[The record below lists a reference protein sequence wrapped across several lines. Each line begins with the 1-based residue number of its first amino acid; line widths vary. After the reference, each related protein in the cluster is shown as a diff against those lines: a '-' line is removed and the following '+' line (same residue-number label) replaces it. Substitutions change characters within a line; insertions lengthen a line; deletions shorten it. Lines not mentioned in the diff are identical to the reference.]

1 MKLRRVK
8 ENELNEVM
16 KICNQIKN
24 DLKAKNIPI
33 WDDDYPSFSIFKEDI
48 LNQRLWCL
56 KDINIF
62 KGLKI
67 RAVLSISNNI
77 QEELS
82 WDNSKRL
89 EKRIEEESK
98 GKTPYLLS
106 KVMVDVSCQNQG
118 YGSRLLEKLFKEKK
132 SSSFF
137 LLVSSKN
144 LGAIHFYEKNHFHKL
159 DQTKVP
165 WSEDVF
171 YLYGKE
177 SPSK

>member
-1 MKLRRVK
+1 
-8 ENELNEVM
+8 
-16 KICNQIKN
+16 
-24 DLKAKNIPI
+24 
-33 WDDDYPSFSIFKEDI
+33 
-48 LNQRLWCL
+48 
-56 KDINIF
+56 
-62 KGLKI
+62 
-67 RAVLSISNNI
+67 
-77 QEELS
+77 
-82 WDNSKRL
+82 
-89 EKRIEEESK
+89 
-98 GKTPYLLS
+98 
-106 KVMVDVSCQNQG
+106 MVDVSCQNQG